1 MAWWWYMGPLWLG
14 WWHMG
19 SLGCRGGNGAVVMA
33 YGAMGVLWWLGWWQW
48 GHVVRVVAM
57 GPW

>member
-1 MAWWWYMGPLWLG
+1 MG

-19 SLGCRGGNGAVVMA
+19 SLGCRGGNGAVVVA
-33 YGAMGVLWWLGWWQW
+33 YGAMGVLWWSGYWQW